1 MSRPNL
7 TPWYSY
13 GDGWQR
19 TQREPYLDAE
29 VMAAADGGW
38 MWRVSTIE
46 GQVIRSGWHALS
58 ELARVSCDAVLNQSR
73 SA

>member
-38 MWRVSTIE
+38 RGRVSTIE
-46 GQVIRSGWHALS
+46 GQVIQSGGHVLY
-58 ELARVSCDAVLNQSR
+58 EPARAACDAVLNQSR

>member
-38 MWRVSTIE
+38 RWRVSTND
-46 GQVIRSGWHALS
+46 GQGIQSGWHGLY
-58 ELARVSCDAVLNQSR
+58 EPARAACDAVLNQSR